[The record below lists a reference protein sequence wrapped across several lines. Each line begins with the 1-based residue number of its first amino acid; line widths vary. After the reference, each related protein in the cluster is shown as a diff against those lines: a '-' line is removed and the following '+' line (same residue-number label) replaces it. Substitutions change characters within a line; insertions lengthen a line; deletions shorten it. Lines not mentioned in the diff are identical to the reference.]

1 MDKYPMLVGGQAA
14 GELTVQTESLYTVF
28 DVSVPLRDG
37 LWCVWAVGEQG
48 TLRIGIPEP
57 VGNRLRIRRRFS
69 RQLTMP
75 LGSLLRGELR
85 SPADERE
92 PWVPLASSALAAPL
106 RQKLQGLRGVL
117 SCQEGSLHLIAIPRN
132 DIVPF
137 PLESMFCF
145 ARLRSVKG
153 RECWVFA
160 FDGHGWPQ
168 MP

>member
-28 DVSVPLRDG
+28 DASVPLRDG

-57 VGNRLRIRRRFS
+57 AGDRLRIRRRFS
-69 RQLTMP
+69 QQLTAP
-75 LGSLLRGELR
+75 LGNLLRGELR
-85 SPADERE
+85 SLAEERE
-92 PWVPLASSALAAPL
+92 QWAPPEAAQLNAYL
-106 RQKLQGLRGVL
+106 RQRLRGIGGVL
-117 SCQEGSLHLIAIPRN
+117 TCCQGSLRLIAIPQN
-132 DIVPF
+132 DAAPF

-145 ARLRSVKG
+145 ARLRPVKG
-153 RECWVFA
+153 RACWVFA
-160 FDGHGWPQ
+160 FDDHGWPQ